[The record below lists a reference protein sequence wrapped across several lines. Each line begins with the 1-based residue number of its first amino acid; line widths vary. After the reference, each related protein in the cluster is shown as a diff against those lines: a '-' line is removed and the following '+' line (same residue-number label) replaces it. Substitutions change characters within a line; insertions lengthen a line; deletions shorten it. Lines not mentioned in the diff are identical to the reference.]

1 MKQIPLYR
9 LEVASFLSLFYPFG
23 MNQPGTDKKRKMK
36 VNPSYIVDIV
46 LDKVKESKCSSDIS
60 TTHTVGEET
69 RTYPLAPEASKAAN
83 LDDLSTEVLVNGV
96 AFSEEDFGAGAGAG
110 GGAGA
115 DSTMGLLGI
124 GGAAAGEMLDTGA
137 LVAPI
142 LRFKCISKSPT

>member
-36 VNPSYIVDIV
+36 VNPSYVVVIVQDR
-46 LDKVKESKCSSDIS
+46 VKEPNCSSNIS

-96 AFSEEDFGAGAGAG
+96 AFSEEDFGAGAG

-142 LRFKCISKSPT
+142 FRFKCISKSPT

>member
-1 MKQIPLYR
+1 
-9 LEVASFLSLFYPFG
+9 
-23 MNQPGTDKKRKMK
+23 MK
-36 VNPSYIVDIV
+36 VNPRCYIVVIV
-46 LDKVKESKCSSDIS
+46 LDKVKEPNCSSDIS

-142 LRFKCISKSPT
+142 FRFICISKSPT